1 MSNETTETI
10 TCEELQQSL
19 RKFCDLK
26 GVKMLESPE
35 SIVCNM
41 PSGALV
47 IIFSEPLHLYI
58 YGIAFLPWREKNVL
72 VGFNAESAIR
82 LKKRLDENIKESE
95 AKVMV

>member
-1 MSNETTETI
+1 MSNKTTETI

-47 IIFSEPLHLYI
+47 IIFSEPLHLQM
-58 YGIAFLPWREKNVL
+58 YGMAFLPWRETDVL
-72 VGFNAESAIR
+72 VGFNAESAVH
-82 LKKRLDENIKESE
+82 LKKRLDENIKKLET
-95 AKVMV
+95 KDL